1 MKLEFWLD
9 YLSPLCYQTHKY
21 METVIDHN
29 PGLELEVLYR
39 SYEMM
44 PDFAFDE
51 SCTLYDVVAKH
62 HVLTADEVVKL
73 LNGVEDVENLRPV
86 AVIDAHR
93 LSHLAKQYHR
103 AYDFNRQVFKA
114 YYVDQKDISNH
125 HVLID
130 IAVSVGIDP
139 SCAEWVLASDQFKD
153 AVSLNRENAI
163 IKGIHQI
170 PHLRLDGKIR
180 LNGLQN
186 AESLMIA
193 INRARIQIKDDEHC
207 KDEHCARKKTH

>member
-9 YLSPLCYQTHKY
+9 YLSPLSYQTHKL
-21 METVIDHN
+21 MEIVIEQN
-29 PGLELEVLYR
+29 PGFELEVLYR

-44 PDFAFDE
+44 PGFRFDE

-62 HVLTADEVVKL
+62 HVLTADETVDL
-73 LNGVEDVENLRPV
+73 LKGVEDVAHVRPV
-86 AVIDAHR
+86 SVIDAHR
-93 LSHLAKQYHR
+93 LSHLAKQYNL
-103 AYDFNRQVFKA
+103 AYAFNRQLFKA
-114 YYVDQKDISNH
+114 YYEEQKDISNH

-130 IAVSVGIDP
+130 IATVVGIDP
-139 SCAEWVLASDQFKD
+139 ACAEWVLASDQFRD

-180 LNGLQN
+180 LNGLQSV
-186 AESLMIA
+186 ETLISA